1 MEGLAGALGLAGLLD
16 GRLAELLLGERG
28 GVRVEAEHDLLVLER
43 VLLLDARP
51 LGLGVLGGAQHRLDL
66 RRVDQAADVGVG
78 DDVGRQDVV
87 LLSGVDVVEGA
98 ESGRRPDDEAAKVTT
113 GSELEEVEG
122 VHGAGLD
129 TGDVAEGLDKRL
141 AVGLRVVDDERAAA
155 LAEAAVTELTLTGT
169 DLAGLLDLG
178 EVGTGAEGL
187 EEGDGSLGLGDG
199 VVLEGFGV
207 DDERDLGDLSDAVAA
222 GEEEGG
228 DGRSSQG
235 RGSSE
240 APECVSIQLHRKM
253 HSNRGYLTSDP
264 G

>member
-16 GRLAELLLGERG
+16 GRLAELLLGEG
-28 GVRVEAEHDLLVLER
+28 SSIRVEAEHDLLVLEG
-43 VLLLDARP
+43 VLLLHAGA
-51 LGLGVLGGAQHRLDL
+51 LGLGVLGRAQHRLDL
-66 RRVDQAADVGVG
+66 GRVDQAADVGVG
-78 DDVGRQDVV
+78 DDVGGQDVI
-87 LLSGVDVVEGA
+87 LLGSVDVVERA
-98 ESGRRPDDEAAKVTT
+98 ECGRGPDDEAAEVTA

-129 TGDVAEGLDKRL
+129 AGDVAERLDELL
-141 AVGLRVVDDERAAA
+141 AVGLGVVDDEGSAA
-155 LAEAAVTELTLTGT
+155 LAEAAATELTLTGA

-178 EVGTGAEGL
+178 ELSTGAEGL
-187 EEGDGSLGLGDG
+187 EEGNGGLGLGDG
-199 VVLEGFGV
+199 VVLESLGV
-207 DDERDLGDLSDAVAA
+207 DDEGDLGDLSDAVAA

-240 APECVSIQLHRKM
+240 APRHVNINSPK
-253 HSNRGYLTSDP
+253 STSKGNLTSDP